1 MPQRERVQREREE
14 RMGRSTTVPPGEN
27 PAETYHRLKGLYRRW
42 IRPEEHTKE
51 EIGDAIILEQFL
63 RVLPGDIRT
72 WVMEHEPKEGLAAAK
87 LTQQYINA
95 RKGARQPTP
104 PPRFPR
110 REGPTE
116 WESPAKSASDQSIV
130 QYVLE
135 MRERLVKYQEEA
147 THNLTEAQRSQ
158 KTCVPALI
166 LISCLPIGQ
175 LLLIRPHHISTICFG
190 LRTFRFRM
198 AISHILLSRSSEL
211 TQLLASEVPPEPL
224 RPEKDRVVF
233 FQRLAVFYVR
243 YLQVFRNLEVAY
255 DQVVH
260 PQKRVLIRTNLDG
273 VIGRLLELKNEMVEK
288 EYSEYH
294 YMDDVL
300 HDLKLTPE
308 NLEIPIPQHFISE
321 YSKDVKERKEMV
333 TNILKTMAITERPQ
347 FWRGFVERKKTQIA
361 REQEEILLGMAMDP
375 KYYTKLPTE
384 ITALENE
391 AQTRIKQK
399 EYEEDYQKSIV
410 AVKSQLK
417 HVEGQDI
424 SQTMKDQIRQWF
436 FECRDATGTF
446 PDYPDD
452 EEGGSALI
460 FTEKNPQQLME
471 EIAAKEEEEANAKP
485 KGKEEKGKKD
495 KGKAVEDEEEEG
507 LKMLPSAFLADL
519 VVGNKMYDDYW
530 RSRDES
536 KNYIQKH
543 VVELIKEE
551 KRREIEA
558 EVRLQVDEQM
568 RQELAEWKLS
578 VDKEKLVKAKA
589 NAKKKKGSKSGKKKK
604 KEKDLTADRTLE
616 SLCKE
621 LAEQGLLKQPDD
633 VKMKDFLGDY
643 SYLGTTLRQNDIE
656 PMPSLSDVR
665 QVLSLYAILPL
676 GSQFVHERAPLI
688 KAILLAG
695 PAGVGKKMLVHA
707 VCQETG
713 ANLFDLS
720 PLNTAGK
727 YPGKSGAAMMLHM
740 VFKVARLLQP
750 SVIWIGDAE
759 KMFYKK
765 VPKEERELDPK
776 RLKKDLPKALKLIK
790 GEDRVLII
798 GTTND
803 PLSADIK
810 GLCKMYSKI
819 LLIPRP
825 DYGSRFILW
834 KQLIQKHGGKLTK
847 ALNLS
852 SLSKIS
858 DGFTAGHIVKV
869 IQTVITKRRIL
880 QQAQVPLTA
889 MEFIEPLAK
898 IEPVFQEEE
907 EALKGWYAKTP
918 LGKKRIKAAT
928 GQDEEEASAKP
939 AKGKDA
945 KKKGK

>member
-1 MPQRERVQREREE
+1 M
-14 RMGRSTTVPPGEN
+14 
-27 PAETYHRLKGLYRRW
+27 W
-42 IRPEEHTKE
+42 
-51 EIGDAIILEQFL
+51 
-63 RVLPGDIRT
+63 
-72 WVMEHEPKEGLAAAK
+72 
-87 LTQQYINA
+87 
-95 RKGARQPTP
+95 
-104 PPRFPR
+104 RFPFLLNEIMSQR
-110 REGPTE
+110 TYNQL
-116 WESPAKSASDQSIV
+116 WAD
-130 QYVLE
+130 
-135 MRERLVKYQEEA
+135 
-147 THNLTEAQRSQ
+147 AQ
-158 KTCVPALI
+158 
-166 LISCLPIGQ
+166 
-175 LLLIRPHHISTICFG
+175 
-190 LRTFRFRM
+190 
-198 AISHILLSRSSEL
+198 SEL
-211 TQLLASEVPPEPL
+211 TQLLAAELPPEPL

-233 FQRLAVFYVR
+233 FQRLAVLYVR
-243 YLQVFRNLEVAY
+243 YLQVFRDLEVAY

-260 PQKRVLIRTNLDG
+260 PQKRVVIRANLDG

-288 EYSEYH
+288 EFSEYH

-308 NLEIPIPQHFISE
+308 DLEIPIPQHFIGE
-321 YSKDVKERKEMV
+321 WGKDVRERKEMV
-333 TNILKTMAITERPQ
+333 SKILQTIKISECPQ
-347 FWRGFVERKKTQIA
+347 LDMVKEMSHEDAVKLIQVVERARQGRLRAKLNQESKKYRNQIDRDKHPQVA
-361 REQEEILLGMAMDP
+361 DMEAAAVCIQKVWKSHAQRKRTKIDREQEEILLGMVIDP
-375 KYYTKLPTE
+375 KYYSTLPSET
-384 ITALENE
+384 TARENE
-391 AQTRIKQK
+391 IHTRTIQQ
-399 EYEEDYQKSIV
+399 EHEEDYQKCIV
-410 AVKSQLK
+410 AITNQLRD
-417 HVEGQDI
+417 VEAHDI

-446 PDYPDD
+446 PDYPED

-460 FTEKNPQQLME
+460 FTEKSPQQLME

-485 KGKEEKGKKD
+485 KGKEEKGKRTR
-495 KGKAVEDEEEEG
+495 EEEAG

-519 VVGNKMYDDYW
+519 VVGNKMYDEKKRLQEW
-530 RSRDES
+530 
-536 KNYIQKH
+536 
-543 VVELIKEE
+543 KEE
-551 KRREIEA
+551 
-558 EVRLQVDEQM
+558 
-568 RQELAEWKLS
+568 
-578 VDKEKLVKAKA
+578 
-589 NAKKKKGSKSGKKKK
+589 K
-604 KEKDLTADRTLE
+604 KEKDLTADRTLG
-616 SLCKE
+616 SLCQE
-621 LAEQGLLKQPDD
+621 LVDQGLLKQPHN
-633 VKMKDFLGDY
+633 VKMQDFLGDY

-676 GSQFVHERAPLI
+676 GSQFVHEKAPLI

-727 YPGKSGAAMMLHM
+727 YPGKSGIAMMLHM

-765 VPKEERELDPK
+765 VPKEEKDLDPK

-819 LLIPRP
+819 ILIPRP

-834 KQLIQKHGGKLTK
+834 KQLIEKHGGKLTK
-847 ALNLS
+847 DLNLS

-858 DGFTAGHIVKV
+858 DGYTPGHIVKV

-880 QQAQVPLTA
+880 QMSKKPLTA
-889 MEFIEPLAK
+889 LEFVEPLAK
-898 IEPVFQEEE
+898 FDPVFQEEE
-907 EALKGWYAKTP
+907 EALKSWYAKTP

-939 AKGKDA
+939 VKGKDT